1 MSVIDNRIVRPIRRP
16 LQGLRCGRESGQSL
30 VEMALITPLLLLMFL
45 GVLEVGWALRGYLVL
60 VNASREGARFAARG
74 RYLDFSQPTSDSIG
88 YPLVLGHISD
98 TIASQ
103 LAVDFTSP
111 HSNAAVIMSHY
122 FVDTGDSSVLTDDL
136 VLTPREVPTYWVR
149 YGKPIASS
157 IDIDELT
164 AQLIAENIQ
173 FNTLLKQRDPAAPP
187 SVNSVIIVELYYE
200 QPQLLGVPIISNQFT
215 DPVPLYTYTM
225 MRIASDARASG
236 TE

>member
-1 MSVIDNRIVRPIRRP
+1 MSLIDNRIVQPVKRP

-74 RYLDFSQPTSDSIG
+74 RYLDFSQPTYESIG

-103 LAVDFTSP
+103 LAIDFTSP
-111 HSNAAVIMSHY
+111 QSNAAVIISHY

-157 IDIDELT
+157 IDMDEMT

-187 SVNSVIIVELYYE
+187 SVNSVVVVELYYE
-200 QPQLLGVPIISNQFT
+200 QPQLLGVPIISNRFT
-215 DPVPLYTYTM
+215 DPVPLYTYTT
-225 MRIASDARASG
+225 MRIVSDARGSG

>member
-1 MSVIDNRIVRPIRRP
+1 MSLIDNRIVQPVKRP

-30 VEMALITPLLLLMFL
+30 VEMVLITPLLLLMFL

-74 RYLDFSQPTSDSIG
+74 RYLDFSQPTYDSIG
-88 YPLVLGHISD
+88 YPLVLDHISD

-157 IDIDELT
+157 VDIDELT

-200 QPQLLGVPIISNQFT
+200 QRQLLGVPIISNRFT